1 VGVLSLVLP
10 IQALTGFNMNQFND
24 SFERCINDPLF
35 LDQFYE
41 IFLASSGE
49 VSAMFKDTD
58 MGAQKAMLM
67 TSLVYMSDAHKDTP
81 GLLASIAEKHDINH
95 LNIKPY
101 FYALWLDSLIAA
113 AKSIDP
119 LFDVNTEK
127 LWRDTLQLGIDFM
140 ISKYEVGI
148 LEGQ

>member
-1 VGVLSLVLP
+1 
-10 IQALTGFNMNQFND
+10 MNQGNASTAFND

-41 IFLASSGE
+41 IFISSSDDIRE
-49 VSAMFKDTD
+49 MFKETD
-58 MGAQKAMLM
+58 MGTQKAMLM
-67 TSLVYMSDAHKDTP
+67 TSLVYMSDAHPD
-81 GLLASIAEKHDINH
+81 LLASIAEKHDINH

-119 LFDVNTEK
+119 LFDVNTEV
-127 LWRDTLQLGIDFM
+127 LWRDTLQLGTDFM
-140 ISKYEVGI
+140 ISKYDIPEDVVA
-148 LEGQ
+148 

>member
-1 VGVLSLVLP
+1 
-10 IQALTGFNMNQFND
+10 MNQFND

-41 IFLASSGE
+41 IFLASSDE

-58 MGAQKAMLM
+58 MGTQKAMLM
-67 TSLVYMSDAHKDTP
+67 TSLVYMSDAHN
-81 GLLASIAEKHDINH
+81 GSLSSIAERHDINH

-119 LFDVNTEK
+119 LFDAEI
-127 LWRDTLQLGIDFM
+127 LWRETLQLGIDFM
-140 ISKYEVGI
+140 VSKYD
-148 LEGQ
+148 